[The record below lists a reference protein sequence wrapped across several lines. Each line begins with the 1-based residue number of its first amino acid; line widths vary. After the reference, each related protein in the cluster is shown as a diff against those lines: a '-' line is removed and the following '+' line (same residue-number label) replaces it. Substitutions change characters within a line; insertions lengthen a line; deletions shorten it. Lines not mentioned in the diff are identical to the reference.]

1 MDSEF
6 YREII
11 NEHLFLFIG
20 KKFNYQ
26 AKLHQD
32 NDTKH
37 KSKIC
42 SDALKDLSINWVN
55 HFTFTGVL
63 FKIKIASI
71 IFR

>member
-11 NEHLFLFIG
+11 KEHLFPFIG

-37 KSKIC
+37 NSKIC
-42 SDALKDLSINWVN
+42 SDALKDLNINWVN

-63 FKIKIASI
+63 FKIDIASI

>member
-11 NEHLFLFIG
+11 NSHLFPFVG
-20 KKFNYQ
+20 KKFNYA

-32 NDTKH
+32 NDSKH

-42 SDALKDLSINWVN
+42 VDALKGCNINWVTQFRN
-55 HFTFTGVL
+55 L
-63 FKIKIASI
+63 FHQKIKLNDNS
-71 IFR
+71 R